1 MMQVAMKQELCCMQ
15 KITKKNI
22 NEGEFAGVCKN
33 SVDKILIIYQMYVKD
48 TGQFWL
54 EKHFMSLMEP

>member
-1 MMQVAMKQELCCMQ
+1 MKQELCCMQ

-48 TGQFWL
+48 TGQF
-54 EKHFMSLMEP
+54 